1 MANYSVSAVYSGLG
15 TFAVTSVPT
24 ADYYIIQGTLA
35 LPRISNGDAHNS
47 QAVILVKKNGS
58 TIYTSNAG
66 DSSFRVGSSCSAGD
80 AISIVISSSLAEDIA
95 TNSIK
100 TNVYITEGV
109 S

>member
-1 MANYSVSAVYSGLG
+1 MANYRISAIYTGLG
-15 TFAVTSVPT
+15 TFAVASVPT
-24 ADYYIIQGTLA
+24 TDYYIIQGTLA
-35 LPRISNGDAHNS
+35 LPGISKGDAHNS

-58 TIYTSNAG
+58 TIYTSTAGNA
-66 DSSFRVGSSCSAGD
+66 SFRIGSSCAAGD
-80 AISIVISSSLAEDIA
+80 AISIVLSSSLAEDIA